1 MTFHKLWRS
10 ILSFNSHILFRRIPF
25 SLQKRYCVNHPAYD
39 DIFDIFFQ
47 YQLLALP
54 SDCAK
59 FLPVCGIQPVHNV
72 EAQAV
77 PQQSRA
83 GETLQAVE
91 QRGTG

>member
-10 ILSFNSHILFRRIPF
+10 ILSLNSHILFGRILL
-25 SLQKRYCVNHPAYD
+25 SLQKRHCVDHPAYN
-39 DIFDIFFQ
+39 DIFGILFQ
-47 YQLLALP
+47 YRFLAFS

-59 FLPVCGIQPVHNV
+59 FLPVCGIQPVHNM

-77 PQQSRA
+77 SQRSCA

-91 QRGTG
+91 ERGTG